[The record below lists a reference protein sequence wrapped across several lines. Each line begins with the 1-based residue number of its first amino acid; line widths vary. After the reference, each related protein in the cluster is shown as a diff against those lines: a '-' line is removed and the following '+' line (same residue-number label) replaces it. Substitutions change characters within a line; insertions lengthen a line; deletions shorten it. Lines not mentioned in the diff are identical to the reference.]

1 MNSGPEAVSA
11 SGRQADTAKN
21 MLFADKKLF
30 PAFFLFLLS
39 ALSLTAGGNGVPAE
53 KRILY
58 INSSNSTY
66 LWCSNNNIG
75 FRTHL
80 QESGIP
86 ASIDTVELNV
96 YTAPALKP
104 DPEEIEALREQ
115 LRTRNYDLIV
125 TLDNPA
131 ADLFF
136 SGQLELPPGTALV
149 FSGYNAAESGF
160 RPGNPA

>member
-1 MNSGPEAVSA
+1 M
-11 SGRQADTAKN
+11 QIKN
-21 MLFADKKLF
+21 YFR
-30 PAFFLFLLS
+30 AFFLFLLS
-39 ALSLTAGGNGVPAE
+39 ALSLTAGETGVPAE